1 VRKPKLNELPRGKTA
16 EYSVGSITQKISQKN
31 NQTNMT
37 PKILFIEDEAVMQK
51 AVSEF
56 LGVKGYKIISAMDG
70 ESGANIARME
80 KPDLILLDLILPKK
94 NGFEVLKELKNDES
108 TKQIPVIVL
117 TNLSEM
123 GDIGK
128 VLELGV
134 TTYMVKSD
142 QTLQDIFAVVEKT
155 LGGTPS

>member
-1 VRKPKLNELPRGKTA
+1 MR
-16 EYSVGSITQKISQKN
+16 
-31 NQTNMT
+31 
-37 PKILFIEDEAVMQK
+37 K

-56 LGVKGYKIISAMDG
+56 LTVKGYQVITAADG
-70 ESGANIARME
+70 QEGLDATKKELPA
-80 KPDLILLDLILPKK
+80 LILLDLILPKM
-94 NGFEVLKELKNDES
+94 NGFEVLRELRQEAA
-108 TKQIPVIVL
+108 TKTIPVIVL

-142 QTLQDIFAVVEKT
+142 QTLQDILAVVEKT
-155 LGGTPS
+155 IGKAA

>member
-1 VRKPKLNELPRGKTA
+1 MAT
-16 EYSVGSITQKISQKN
+16 
-31 NQTNMT
+31 
-37 PKILFIEDEAVMQK
+37 KILFIEDEAVMRK

-56 LGVKGYKIISAMDG
+56 LTVKGYQVITAADG
-70 ESGANIARME
+70 QEGLDATKKELPA
-80 KPDLILLDLILPKK
+80 LILLDLILPKM
-94 NGFEVLKELKNDES
+94 NGFEVLRELRQEAA
-108 TKQIPVIVL
+108 TKTIPVIVL

-142 QTLQDIFAVVEKT
+142 QTLQDILAVVEKT
-155 LGGTPS
+155 IGKAA

>member
-1 VRKPKLNELPRGKTA
+1 MV
-16 EYSVGSITQKISQKN
+16 
-31 NQTNMT
+31 
-37 PKILFIEDEAVMQK
+37 KILFIEDEAVMQK

-56 LGVKGYKIISAMDG
+56 LSVKGYDVTSALDG
-70 ESGANIARME
+70 ETGLTIAKSL
-80 KPDLILLDLILPKK
+80 KPELILLDLILPRK
-94 NGFEVLKELKNDES
+94 NGFEVLKDLRADAS
-108 TKQIPVIVL
+108 TKDIPVIVL

-142 QTLQDIFAVVEKT
+142 QSLQDILAIVEKT
-155 LGGTPS
+155 LSGAAS